1 MTAPDDGTPSVG
13 FARLFVSRPVLTIVI
28 NLLIVVAGI
37 AALLTVEVRE
47 MPDVD
52 TPVVSLRTEY
62 KGADARTIDQQVTDP
77 LEDALAQ
84 LDGLSGLSATSS
96 YGQSNI
102 TIDLTPGV
110 DIDTAANEVR
120 EIVAQALRNL
130 PDGIEEPRVRKT
142 NSDAQPIMRLALSGD
157 APVVELSALAEGR
170 ISDRLSTI
178 DGIAEVTIWGDQ
190 AREFRVSV
198 DFPALLGRGLSLD
211 DLAGVLVGLRND
223 LPLGSISADRSE
235 TVLRTFDPTVTA
247 ERIGNLLIN
256 PTTRI
261 SDVAF
266 VQLTAEERA
275 TISRVDGEQAV
286 SLQIVRQSL
295 GNTLTISR
303 DVRAA
308 VAELERDLPAGVHLN
323 ITSDD
328 GVFIESSIIEVTT
341 AIGMAILIVV
351 AVIFAFLRSWRAT
364 LIPTLAIPVA
374 MIGTI
379 AAIWLTGFSINTISL
394 LAFVLATGMVVDDS
408 IVVVENIV
416 RRRGEGL
423 GPRVAAIEGANQV
436 FFAVISTTAT
446 LAAVFIPI
454 SFLPGQAGGVFG
466 EFGFVLAFCVL
477 LSSVVALT
485 LAPMLAAAFDPG
497 RPVPSASNKPTDPGF
512 LTRGVLGLID
522 RSIRNPLIT
531 LGLAF
536 GFAIYAA
543 FMALSLSSE
552 ITPPEDRSFFFISV
566 SGPPG
571 STVDYVDEQVRQI
584 ESTLEPFRASGE
596 VRAVQSIVGWGGA
609 ARAFIIVRLTD
620 WDVRERSQQEISA
633 ELNQTLDQI
642 PGVRVAARS
651 SNSLGIRGAGRGL
664 LFAVTGNADYPDLT
678 AAADAMVSEM
688 SNDPAFAN
696 PQLSAETNDPL
707 LEVVIDED
715 LARDMGLSVADIAAT
730 IRAMTEGITATS
742 VFVDGDEVDVRI
754 APGGRQINDPSDL
767 EIGFARLPDGRFIP
781 LSSVAE
787 FNPTVSAAQLAREGG
802 MRAVS
807 AQANFGIGTDL
818 GSAAARARLIA
829 ADVLP
834 AGMSLTLLG
843 EAAALEDSKAG
854 TLIVFAVAGL
864 IVLLVLSAQFE
875 SLASAVVIM
884 LTVPFG
890 LGAALLAIQI
900 TGGTLN
906 YYSQIGLV
914 LLIGVMA
921 KNGIL
926 IVEFANQLRERG
938 RDIDTA
944 IREAMRIRLRPVM
957 MTMVST
963 VFGGLPLILTSGAG
977 AEARMA
983 VGWVIVVGLGFA
995 TVFTLFLTPVLYRWI
1010 APLGSVPGASAQ
1022 RLAQEVNEAGP
1033 SPAGQQDPV

>member
-1 MTAPDDGTPSVG
+1 MTKPDTGV
-13 FARLFVSRPVLTIVI
+13 ARTGLARIFVARPVLAIVL

-37 AALLTVEVRE
+37 AALWSVEVRE
-47 MPDVD
+47 LPDVD
-52 TPVVSLRTEY
+52 TPVLSLRTQY
-62 KGADARTIDQQVTDP
+62 DGADARTVDQQVTDP
-77 LEDALAQ
+77 LEDSLAQ
-84 LDGLSGLSATSS
+84 LDGLRGLSATSR
-96 YGQSNI
+96 YGRSDI
-102 TIDLTPGV
+102 TIDLAPGT
-110 DIDTAANEVR
+110 DIDTAANAVR

-157 APVVELSALAEGR
+157 APLVELTQLAEGR

-198 DFPALLGRGLSLD
+198 DMTALLGRGLSMQ
-211 DLAGVLVGLRND
+211 DLSAALAGLRND
-223 LPLGSISADRSE
+223 LPLGSINADTSG
-235 TVLRTFDPTVTA
+235 TVLRTVDPEVTA
-247 ERIGNLLIN
+247 ERIGKLLIN
-256 PTTRI
+256 PTTRV

-266 VQLTAEERA
+266 VQMTAEEHA
-275 TISRVDGEQAV
+275 TISRVDGARAV

-295 GNTLTISR
+295 ANTLTISR

-308 VAELERDLPAGVHLN
+308 VDKLQRELPEGVKL
-323 ITSDD
+323 IVTSDD
-328 GVFIESSIIEVTT
+328 GVFIEGSITEVTA

-351 AVIFAFLRSWRAT
+351 AVIFVFLRSWRAT

-374 MIGTI
+374 MIGAI
-379 AAIWLTGFSINTISL
+379 AALWLAGFSINTISL

-423 GPRVAAIEGANQV
+423 GPRAAAVEGANEV

-446 LAAVFIPI
+446 LAAVFVPI
-454 SFLPGQAGGVFG
+454 SFLPGQAGGVFS

-485 LAPMLAAAFDPG
+485 LAPMLAAVFDPG
-497 RPVPSASNKPTDPGF
+497 RPVPATPGKSDGPGP
-512 LTRGVLGLID
+512 LARGLLSLID
-522 RSIRNPLIT
+522 MAIRQPLIT

-552 ITPPEDRSFFFISV
+552 ITPPEDRAFFFISV
-566 SGPPG
+566 NGPPG
-571 STVDYVDEQVRQI
+571 STVDYVDEQVRKI
-584 ESTLEPFRASGE
+584 EDTLIPFRNSGE
-596 VRAVQSIVGWGGA
+596 VRAVQSIVGFGGA
-609 ARAFIIVRLTD
+609 ARAFIIVRLTN
-620 WDVRERSQQEISA
+620 WDARARTQQEISD
-633 ELNQTLDQI
+633 ELNESLSEI
-642 PGVRVAARS
+642 PGLRVSARS
-651 SNSLGIRGAGRGL
+651 GNSLGIRGAGSGL
-664 LFAVTGNADYPDLT
+664 LFAVTGNADYDDLT
-678 AAADAMVSEM
+678 AAADAMVEAMGS
-688 SNDPAFAN
+688 DPTFVN
-696 PQLSAETNDPL
+696 PQLSAETNEPL

-715 LARDMGLSVADIAAT
+715 LARDMGLSVSDVAAM

-742 VFVDGDEVDVRI
+742 VFVDGEEVDVRI
-754 APGGRQINDPSDL
+754 VPGGRPIDDPTDM
-767 EIGFARLPDGRFIP
+767 ETGFARLPDGRFVP
-781 LSSVAE
+781 LSTVAE
-787 FNPTVSAAQLAREGG
+787 FRPTVSTAQLAREGG
-802 MRAVS
+802 MRAVA
-807 AQANFGIGTDL
+807 AQANFGKDADL
-818 GSAAARARLIA
+818 GSAAARAREIA
-829 ADVLP
+829 SKVLP
-834 AGMSLTLLG
+834 DGMEMTLLG
-843 EAAALEDSKAG
+843 EAAALEDSQLG
-854 TLIVFAVAGL
+854 TLMVFAVAGL

-957 MTMVST
+957 MTMIST

-1010 APLGSVPGASAQ
+1010 APLGGVPGGAARQ
-1022 RLAQEVNEAGP
+1022 LATEVAEAAAVADG
-1033 SPAGQQDPV
+1033 AGSKA

>member
-1 MTAPDDGTPSVG
+1 MTPPATEPMRSGL
-13 FARLFVSRPVLTIVI
+13 ARIFVARPVLAIVLS
-28 NLLIVVAGI
+28 LLIVVAGI

-52 TPVVSLRTEY
+52 TPVLSLRTEY
-62 KGADARTIDQQVTDP
+62 EGADARTVDQQVTDP
-77 LEDALAQ
+77 LEDALTQ
-84 LDGLSGLSATSS
+84 LDGLRGLSATSR
-96 YGQSNI
+96 YGRSDI
-102 TIDLTPGV
+102 TIDLAPGI
-110 DIDTAANEVR
+110 DIDTAANETR

-157 APVVELSALAEGR
+157 VPVVDLSALAEDL

-198 DFPALLGRGLSLD
+198 DLPALLARGLSLD
-211 DLAGVLVGLRND
+211 NLAGALVGLRND
-223 LPLGSISADRSE
+223 LPLGSISADSSE
-235 TVLRTFDPTVTA
+235 TVLRTFDPDVTA
-247 ERIGNLLIN
+247 ERIGTILIN

-275 TISRVDGEQAV
+275 TISRVDGERAV

-295 GNTLTISR
+295 GNTLTISQ

-308 VAELERDLPAGVHLN
+308 VAGLQDDLPDGVRLI

-374 MIGTI
+374 MIGAI
-379 AAIWLTGFSINTISL
+379 AALWLAGFSINTISL

-423 GPRVAAIEGANQV
+423 GARVAAVEGANEV

-477 LSSVVALT
+477 LSSIVALT
-485 LAPMLAAAFDPG
+485 LAPMLAAVFDPG
-497 RPVPSASNKPTDPGF
+497 RPTPTTSDISTGPGL
-512 LTRGVLGLID
+512 LTRGLLALID
-522 RSIRNPLIT
+522 RAIRNPLIT

-536 GFAIYAA
+536 GFAVYAA
-543 FMALSLSSE
+543 FMAQSLSSE

-566 SGPPG
+566 TGPPG

-584 ESTLEPFRASGE
+584 ESKLNPFRASGE
-596 VRAVQSIVGWGGA
+596 VRTVQSIVGFGGA

-620 WDVRERSQQEISA
+620 WAARERSQQEISSD
-633 ELNQTLDQI
+633 LNRSLDQI
-642 PGVRVAARS
+642 PGVRVSARS
-651 SNSLGIRGAGRGL
+651 GNSLGIRGAGQGL
-664 LFAVTGNADYPDLT
+664 LFAVTGNTDYPDLT
-678 AAADAMVSEM
+678 DAADAMVAAM
-688 SNDPAFAN
+688 ATDPAFAN
-696 PQLSAETNDPL
+696 PQLSAETNEPL

-715 LARDMGLSVADIAAT
+715 LARNMGLSVAEIAAT

-754 APGGRQINDPSDL
+754 APGGRPIDDPSDL
-767 EIGFARLPDGRFIP
+767 ETGFARLPDGRFIP

-787 FNPTVSAAQLAREGG
+787 FRPTVSAAQLAREGG
-802 MRAVS
+802 MRAVA
-807 AQANFGIGTDL
+807 AQANFAEGTDL
-818 GSAAARARLIA
+818 GAAASRAREIA

-834 AGMSLTLLG
+834 AGMTLTMLG
-843 EAAALEDSKAG
+843 EAAALEDSRAG

-944 IREAMRIRLRPVM
+944 IREAMLIRLRPVM

-963 VFGGLPLILTSGAG
+963 IFGGLPLILTSGAG

-995 TVFTLFLTPVLYRWI
+995 TVFTLFLTPVFYRWI
-1010 APLGSVPGASAQ
+1010 APLGSAPGAAAQ
-1022 RLAQEVNEAGP
+1022 RLAKEVEVAALGK
-1033 SPAGQQDPV
+1033 A